1 MITLSRLVTRP
12 LEELSKS
19 VRAFG
24 MGDVDHRLPRHGT
37 EEVLELSAA
46 FARMRNEIQQANRA
60 LLESERLAT
69 IGRMASSVSHDFR
82 HYLATIYANAEFLV
96 GIRYSSQE
104 RAEIFGDIRTAVLGT
119 TDMIESL
126 LVFSRTGASIRRSP
140 ELMATLVEHAIALIR
155 THPDA
160 QGVRI
165 ETRYGNPAETGVVV
179 DQKQIERAIFNL
191 LLNACQ
197 SSSPLR

>member
-1 MITLSRLVTRP
+1 
-12 LEELSKS
+12 
-19 VRAFG
+19 
-24 MGDVDHRLPRHGT
+24 
-37 EEVLELSAA
+37 
-46 FARMRNEIQQANRA
+46 
-60 LLESERLAT
+60 
-69 IGRMASSVSHDFR
+69 
-82 HYLATIYANAEFLV
+82 
-96 GIRYSSQE
+96 
-104 RAEIFGDIRTAVLGT
+104 
-119 TDMIESL
+119 MIESL

-197 SSSPLR
+197 STRPSADAAHVLVTVEVRERQVIVNVIDNGAGVPDGIRKSLFEPFVSEGKQKGTGLGLTLAGSVASEHGGEVILLSSRPGETIFQMKVARDLLTGEETTELEGIARRGRLA